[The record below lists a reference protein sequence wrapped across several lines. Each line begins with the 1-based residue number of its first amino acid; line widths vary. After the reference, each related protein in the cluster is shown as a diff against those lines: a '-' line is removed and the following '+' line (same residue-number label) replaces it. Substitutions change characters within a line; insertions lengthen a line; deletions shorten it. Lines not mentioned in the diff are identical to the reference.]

1 MWIDFVARR
10 DRQAAA
16 DVVSELQSKGLCGS
30 VGAEL
35 QHVIAKSGTALISSR

>member
-30 VGAEL
+30 VGAGL
-35 QHVIAKSGTALISSR
+35 RVIVKSDNGRIGSR